1 MEPVSFFGAGS
12 RGEIE
17 RAIAIGSKALDV
29 EIAPEERVHERN

>member
-17 RAIAIGSKALDV
+17 RAIAIGRKAPDV

>member
-1 MEPVSFFGAGS
+1 MEPVSFFGAG
-12 RGEIE
+12 RDEIE